1 VSIISACGYKWQERN
16 YNLQDSIAI
25 ARQNNLSEI
34 IARILTARGI
44 HSNAIQSF
52 LNPTLRDLMPNPF
65 ELFDMQKAAR
75 LLADE
80 IISQPQTP
88 TIAIFGDYDV
98 DGATSSALLVRY
110 LRFFAIEPLVH
121 IPDRIKEGYGPNA
134 PSLLSL
140 KEKGAKIVITVDCGT
155 LAFEPIAAASAAGL
169 QVIVIDHHKGDAV
182 LPDAF
187 AVVNPNRFDET
198 SEHTMLAACGVTFL
212 FMAAVNKLLK
222 DAGVKTPDLLQF
234 LDLVALGTI
243 CDVVPLEKANRAFV
257 RQGLKIMASRA
268 NIGIT
273 TIIDKAKINEKPN
286 SYHAGFIIGPRINAG
301 GRVGK
306 SDLGIRLLAT
316 EDQAEAQAIAEELEQ
331 FNAERKAI
339 EFSVQEEAMQDADAL
354 PKSDGIIIV
363 ARQGWH
369 QGVIGVVAGRLKEHF
384 HKPVAVIA
392 LKDGVGKASARS
404 ITGVDLGAAVIAAN
418 HSGLLLDGGGHAMA
432 AGFSIEENKIPL
444 LREFINHRI
453 ANQVAEINQERILYI
468 DANIS
473 LTGLNVEFVRLLEQI
488 GPFGAGNPQIRLAL
502 GNIRIVKSDI
512 MGSEHVRAIAVD
524 AGASG
529 SNNNLK
535 LVAFRSVGTPL
546 GNMLLNSHGK
556 ILCVAGHAKI
566 NSWQGRE
573 SVDFFVD
580 DVKFS

>member
-1 VSIISACGYKWQERN
+1 
-16 YNLQDSIAI
+16 
-25 ARQNNLSEI
+25 
-34 IARILTARGI
+34 
-44 HSNAIQSF
+44 
-52 LNPTLRDLMPNPF
+52 MPNPF